1 MHILFVTREH
11 EAERRYGLGR
21 SLAPLAR
28 ELERRGH
35 RVRYL
40 CQGDLAAG
48 EREAIERFYRR
59 LHALLRRPADGRY
72 RDFLWVALERLAM
85 GRLAARLA
93 AREACTHV
101 HCHDPLIAAG
111 YRLFARRP
119 VAWGVT
125 EHGFGCYMHAIRDDG
140 VNFSAR
146 GLRWARALE
155 ARVLRAAA
163 WVISPTRRA
172 LEQLARD
179 LGYPSVPAGWDF
191 VYHARP
197 PLRCYE
203 RAAARRQLGWDE
215 RSVYILG
222 VGRLVGLK
230 RFPLLIEACARLRP
244 DRRVQLVLLGEGDR
258 EALRQHA
265 RAAGLERE
273 PVFALTDDIGLYY
286 SAADLYVSVSASE
299 SFGLA
304 TLEAMC
310 CGTPALCTAVGGVP
324 EVAGD
329 GAWLVPAD
337 CDATALAQ
345 AIQRLLDDA
354 ELRATL
360 ARRGRERAA
369 GWPGIEQVA
378 DIYEGIY
385 RAAVA
390 RTDRAF

>member
-1 MHILFVTREH
+1 VYILFVTREH
-11 EAERRYGLGR
+11 EAEKRYGLGR
-21 SLAPLAR
+21 SLAPLAH

-40 CQGDLAAG
+40 CQADLAAG
-48 EREAIERFYRR
+48 ARDALQRFYRT
-59 LHALLRRPADGRY
+59 LHTLLRRPADSRY

-85 GRLAARLA
+85 GRLAARVA
-93 AREACTHV
+93 AREGCTHV

-111 YRLFARRP
+111 YRWFARRP

-140 VNFSAR
+140 VRFSPR
-146 GLRWARALE
+146 GLRWARAFE
-155 ARVLRAAA
+155 ARVLRAAD
-163 WVISPTRRA
+163 WVIAPTRRA
-172 LEQLARD
+172 LEQLVRD
-179 LGYPSVPAGWDF
+179 LGLAAVPAGWDF

-203 RAAARRQLGWDE
+203 RDAARRRLGWDG
-215 RSVYILG
+215 RGVYVLG

-258 EALRQHA
+258 EALKDRA
-265 RAAGLERE
+265 RAVGLEPE
-273 PVFALTDDIGLYY
+273 PVFALTDDIGLYL
-286 SAADLYVSVSASE
+286 SAADLYVSASASE

-304 TLEAMC
+304 TLEAML
-310 CGTPALCTAVGGVP
+310 CGTPALCAAVGGVP

-337 CDATALAQ
+337 CDAATLAQ
-345 AIQRLLDDA
+345 AIERLLDDA
-354 ELRATL
+354 EARAAL
-360 ARRGRERAA
+360 AQRGRRRAEA
-369 GWPGIEQVA
+369 WPGIEQVA

-390 RTDRAF
+390 RADRAL